1 MIPISFVQLHE
12 SREHDHLQAIVK
24 VSAKLSNA
32 IVSRMV
38 QEGILKFSKNGKQK
52 LVVRD
57 EVTTKIYEDL
67 SRKYNKPSTDEYL
80 SQLPTPESKSQF
92 QTTLSSETLQRRFH
106 DVLQVSRSDL
116 QMQTNSTMTS
126 SKQRSGGDSKSSQI
140 SAKIDP
146 KKLSGEFY
154 LQSSQGGGKSSVPST
169 QMTSEQDSSAFQQA
183 RDKLG
188 ESSYEPFAVPAA
200 ENSKKSFHKAGQKQ
214 RRDDSPELSCSQ
226 NALLNDD
233 SVSLPAQ
240 PMFQS
245 RRPRLQMSQ

>member
-1 MIPISFVQLHE
+1 MI
-12 SREHDHLQAIVK
+12 K

-38 QEGILKFSKNGKQK
+38 QEGIIKFSANGKQK

-57 EVTTKIYEDL
+57 EVTAKIYADL
-67 SRKYNKPSTDEYL
+67 ARKYNKPAREEDL
-80 SQLPTPESKSQF
+80 SQLPTPESKHQY
-92 QTTLSSETLQRRFH
+92 QAALQPDALQQRFH

-116 QMQTNSTMTS
+116 QMQPKNAMTTL
-126 SKQRSGGDSKSSQI
+126 KQRGGGDSKLSQH
-140 SAKIDP
+140 AGKVDP
-146 KKLSGEFY
+146 KKLSQEFH
-154 LQSSQGGGKSSVPST
+154 LQSSQGKENSRAPSK
-169 QMTSEQDSSAFQQA
+169 QATSDQDSSVFQQA

-188 ESSYEPFAVPAA
+188 ESSYEPFAITTA
-200 ENSKKSFHKAGQKQ
+200 ENSKKSFHKAGQKH
-214 RRDDSPELSCSQ
+214 RRDESPEISCSQ